1 MGLEGPN
8 VLHSI
13 YLRWVHFTNKT
24 LVEIENYNVVLNNCT
39 KSPKTK
45 TRKAVKPLVLSTGI
59 EPPSSVAFPLPR
71 THHLVARRRR
81 NPIRSSGWGI
91 HHGG

>member
-45 TRKAVKPLVLSTGI
+45 TRKAVKPLVSVSFP
-59 EPPSSVAFPLPR
+59 PPSLLGGKT
-71 THHLVARRRR
+71 THEFD
-81 NPIRSSGWGI
+81 
-91 HHGG
+91 